1 MRTFEDRSDSNKP
14 GYIYLIHA
22 KGTRPRRYKIGLTTR
37 DVEQRFNELNSSQSP
52 YPLELVTYIET
63 DNVTETEGYLHQ
75 RYAFQRR
82 HGEWFEFT
90 NRELKGVLR
99 EFDRLENGDRGWFRL
114 PTISFPTISLPT
126 ISLPSLP
133 TIGLSQVPELNADI
147 IGLLIAGVGTAWLM
161 VLFSGWVA
169 KPDPTPGGSN
179 NEIPLLHSAESQVG
193 VD

>member
-1 MRTFEDRSDSNKP
+1 MKTFDDSAYRNKP
-14 GYIYLIHA
+14 GYIYLINA
-22 KGTRPRRYKIGLTTR
+22 KGTRRYKIGLTTR

-114 PTISFPTISLPT
+114 PTIS
-126 ISLPSLP
+126 LPSLP
-133 TIGLSQVPELNADI
+133 AINFSQMPELNAEI
-147 IGLLIAGVGTAWLM
+147 MGLAIAGIGTAWLM
-161 VLFSGWVA
+161 ILFSGCLE
-169 KPDPTPGGSN
+169 KTEPMPGGS
-179 NEIPLLHSAESQVG
+179 EMPLLQSTRLSRIQG
-193 VD
+193 

>member
-1 MRTFEDRSDSNKP
+1 MKTFDDSAYRNKP
-14 GYIYLIHA
+14 GYIYLINA
-22 KGTRPRRYKIGLTTR
+22 KGTRRYKIGLTTR
-37 DVEQRFNELNSSQSP
+37 DVEQRFDELNGSQSP

-99 EFDRLENGDRGWFRL
+99 EFDRLENGDRRWFRL
-114 PTISFPTISLPT
+114 PTIRLPS

-133 TIGLSQVPELNADI
+133 TVGLPQMPELSAEI
-147 IGLLIAGVGTAWLM
+147 IGLVIAGIGTAWLLVM
-161 VLFSGWVA
+161 FSGCLE
-169 KPDPTPGGSN
+169 KTDPTPRVSD
-179 NEIPLLHSAESQVG
+179 EVPLLQSTRVSRI
-193 VD
+193 